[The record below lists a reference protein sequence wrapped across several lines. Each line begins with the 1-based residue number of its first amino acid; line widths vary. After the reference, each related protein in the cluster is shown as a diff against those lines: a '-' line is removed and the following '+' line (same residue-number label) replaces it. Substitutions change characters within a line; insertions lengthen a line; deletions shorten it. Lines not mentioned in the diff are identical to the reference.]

1 MEFRAARRCE
11 RDQVLDLLAQWYGDR
26 EFFARYSRNDPR
38 FRDELC
44 LVAAERGRI
53 VSTVQIFDRAIS
65 LAGQRVPMGG
75 IGSVFTCEPYRHRR
89 AASALM
95 RLAVES
101 MAREG
106 FEVSLLF
113 AERLSFYHQFGWK
126 EIGRSFSVLTNPAE
140 LAAPADCEIGVF
152 DRERDLGAVMRL
164 HREYSGRF
172 NITAARDQGDWPA
185 SLAYAANA
193 PANGAGRCDEYF
205 VVGRTGGR
213 IRAYARAAR
222 FHEVAMVMEYGYEAG
237 AADVMVT
244 LFRHMGEMRAREAGP
259 YRLAGDNRN
268 ADVPRTR
275 RDGAPRAVLVTHT
288 RHDPALERRL
298 ALAGCPPLHHPD
310 NNYMWRVIMP
320 ERLGRRFAMEP
331 GAAANWVLATIGD
344 PHSLYWTSDRF

>member
-44 LVAAERGRI
+44 LVAADRGRI
-53 VSTVQIFDRAIS
+53 VSTVQIFDRAIN
-65 LAGQRVPMGG
+65 LAGQRVPMGV

-113 AERLSFYHQFGWK
+113 AERLSFYRQFGWK
-126 EIGRSFSVLTNPAE
+126 EIGRSFSVLANPAE
-140 LAAPADCEIGVF
+140 LAAPVDCEIGVF
-152 DRERDLGAVMRL
+152 ARERDLGAVIRL
-164 HREYSGRF
+164 HREYSRRF
-172 NITAARDQGDWPA
+172 NITAARDQSDWPA
-185 SLAYAANA
+185 SLAFAANA
-193 PANGAGRCDEYF
+193 PANGCSRCDEYF
-205 VVGRTGGR
+205 VVGRTGDR

-222 FHEVAMVMEYGYEAG
+222 FHGVAMVMEYGYDAG
-237 AADVMVT
+237 
-244 LFRHMGEMRAREAGP
+244 L
-259 YRLAGDNRN
+259 
-268 ADVPRTR
+268 PRTR
-275 RDGAPRAVLVTHT
+275 RDGAPRAVLVTYT
-288 RHDPALERRL
+288 RHDPGLERQL
-298 ALAGCPPLHHPD
+298 ALTGCPPLHHPD

-344 PHSLYWTSDRF
+344 PHSLCWTSDRF